1 MKRLAAVLVIAASL
15 LGAAAPAL
23 ATDRVVKVTLDG
35 RPLDRA
41 GNVALLHDGVIYTDV
56 VKLVK
61 AFDGLLT
68 FQGKKVV
75 VSIGT
80 TTGTFTAGSRTATI
94 SDGAVT
100 MRGAAFMR
108 DGDLYVPLDTFVTRL
123 ANAKLRV
130 TPGAARADIVVNTSP
145 TS

>member
-1 MKRLAAVLVIAASL
+1 MKRLAAALVIVASL
-15 LGAAAPAL
+15 LGAAAPAR
-23 ATDRVVKVTLDG
+23 AADRVIAVTLDG
-35 RPLDRA
+35 RPLDRV
-41 GNVALLHDGVIYTDV
+41 GGVALLHDGVIYADV

-68 FQGKKVV
+68 FQGKAVV

-80 TTGTFTAGSRTATI
+80 TTGTFTTGSHTAKI
-94 SDGAVT
+94 NDGAVR

-130 TPGAARADIVVNTSP
+130 TPGAARADIVVNASP